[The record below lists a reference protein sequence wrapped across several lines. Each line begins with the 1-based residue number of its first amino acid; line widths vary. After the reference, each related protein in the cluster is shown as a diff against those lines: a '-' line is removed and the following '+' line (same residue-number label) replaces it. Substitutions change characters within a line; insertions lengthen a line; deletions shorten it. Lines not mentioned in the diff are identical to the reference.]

1 MNLEE
6 TCYLQTL
13 PQHDPKFP
21 FRYKYGDKVRIVSAD
36 KGYLDW
42 RQGIV
47 INTSQENGT
56 VRYLI
61 RCIPDRE
68 EIWLTESQL
77 CPNLAQDS
85 QQQATKLY

>member
-13 PQHDPKFP
+13 PQYDPESP

-47 INTSQENGT
+47 IKTSQDNGT
-56 VRYLI
+56 PCYQI
-61 RCIPDRE
+61 RCIPHRE
-68 EIWLTESQL
+68 EIWLTELQI
-77 CPNLAQDS
+77 CPNLSQDCHY
-85 QQQATKLY
+85 QAL

>member
-13 PQHDPKFP
+13 PQHDPKSP
-21 FRYKYGDKVRIVSAD
+21 FRYQYGEKVRIVAAN

-56 VRYLI
+56 VRYRV
-61 RCIPDRE
+61 RCIPHRE
-68 EIWLTESQL
+68 EIWLSESQI
-77 CPNLAQDS
+77 CPDQAQDCP
-85 QQQATKLY
+85 QQATKLF